1 MADPSSTRTRALG
14 VFCGSRAGTD
24 DAVHDLAR
32 GLGATLAGA
41 GVDLV
46 YGGAGIGV
54 MGTLADAVLD
64 AGGRAIGVIPV
75 GLFSREVPHDGLTE
89 RIEVADM
96 HERKRLMYERSDA
109 FCALPGGYGTLEE
122 VFEAATWTQLGLH
135 GRPKPVGLLDGA
147 PAGEV
152 GGQPGGDAGFWAGL
166 EAFLDR
172 AVADGFVK
180 PENRSIV
187 RRVRSVAEAVSLA
200 TADA

>member
-1 MADPSSTRTRALG
+1 MVDPASHRRIALG
-14 VFCGSRAGTD
+14 VFCGSRSGTD
-24 DAVHDLAR
+24 DAVHELAR
-32 GLGATLAGA
+32 DLGTALADA
-41 GVDLV
+41 DVDLV

-64 AGGRAIGVIPV
+64 AGGRAVGVIPT
-75 GLFSREVPHDGLTE
+75 GLFSREVPHGGLTE

-96 HERKRLMYERSDA
+96 HERKRTMYERSDA

-135 GRPKPVGLLDGA
+135 GRPKPVGLLDGG
-147 PAGEV
+147 P
-152 GGQPGGDAGFWAGL
+152 PGGGFWSGL

-187 RRVRSVAEAVSLA
+187 LRVGSVAEAVALA
-200 TADA
+200 APPG

>member
-1 MADPSSTRTRALG
+1 MVGPASPTGRPPTLG
-14 VFCGSRAGTD
+14 VFCGSRPGSD
-24 DAVHDLAR
+24 DAVHGLAR
-32 GLGATLAGA
+32 DLGAALASA

-54 MGTLADAVLD
+54 MGTLADAVLA
-64 AGGRAIGVIPV
+64 AGGRAVGVIPV
-75 GLFSREVPHDGLTE
+75 GLFSREVPHEDLTE

-96 HERKRLMYERSDA
+96 HERKRTMYARSDA

-147 PAGEV
+147 PGTGTSGA
-152 GGQPGGDAGFWAGL
+152 PGFWSGL

-187 RRVRSVAEAVSLA
+187 RRVGTVAEAVALA
-200 TADA
+200 APVD